1 MVIFHTIYGEVE
13 ELEKDTL
20 DQIIA
25 RSYLECEI
33 DKILRKYTS
42 ASGGEQSA
50 MMIEKYERKT
60 IDDDER

>member
-1 MVIFHTIYGEVE
+1 MGN
-13 ELEKDTL
+13 DTL

-42 ASGGEQSA
+42 ASDGEQCA
-50 MMIEKYERKT
+50 MTIEKYERKT
-60 IDDDER
+60 NDDER

>member
-1 MVIFHTIYGEVE
+1 MREV
-13 ELEKDTL
+13 KDVKKETL

-42 ASGGEQSA
+42 ASGGEQCA
-50 MMIEKYERKT
+50 MTIEKYERYT